1 MVDRALREVRRGNAK
16 EAAKLAYQ
24 KRNEKVT
31 FGIFER
37 SEREKKK
44 KTMPTV
50 WTERRPDRPS
60 KILLRQ
66 ARPDGGQQRAFHIL
80 LIRIR
85 LFLLLINSQSSSSPS
100 STLNRSPPSSLLFFL
115 SLPTQQEPDHH
126 V

>member
-44 KTMPTV
+44 ENDADRLDRKTP
-50 WTERRPDRPS
+50 RPAVEDSP
-60 KILLRQ
+60 
-66 ARPDGGQQRAFHIL
+66 
-80 LIRIR
+80 
-85 LFLLLINSQSSSSPS
+85 SSSSS
-100 STLNRSPPSSLLFFL
+100 
-115 SLPTQQEPDHH
+115 
-126 V
+126 